1 MENNNETLG
10 MFARVRIGDIIIIII
25 IIESMTN
32 LLMVVMFILF
42 PKRDVMHHLLSVIAY
57 AY

>member
-25 IIESMTN
+25 IESMAN